1 LRMASNPNSHKE
13 ATGFGLTMALFSLA
27 WYHQYTRSTSRFL
40 IDTQPSSHLGYST
53 LQILPLSHCRE
64 LSITQK
70 YRSLLSQAISTS
82 RPKISRRCWRTCTTT
97 RKRVRA
103 FLALVRPFRRVN
115 LTHHIHSRSPLRH
128 ESSFHQLSCILR
140 VSSPQQLGLTS
151 LFELANR
158 DLVALFPG
166 GPAPFTHRHPTE
178 YLEEALEL
186 AMQYDIHLEVLPIG
200 GGGGGGEMG
209 FH

>member
-1 LRMASNPNSHKE
+1 
-13 ATGFGLTMALFSLA
+13 
-27 WYHQYTRSTSRFL
+27 
-40 IDTQPSSHLGYST
+40 
-53 LQILPLSHCRE
+53 
-64 LSITQK
+64 
-70 YRSLLSQAISTS
+70 
-82 RPKISRRCWRTCTTT
+82 
-97 RKRVRA
+97 
-103 FLALVRPFRRVN
+103 VN
-115 LTHHIHSRSPLRH
+115 LTHHTHSRSPLRP

-158 DLVALFPG
+158 DLAAHFPG

-186 AMQYDIHLEVLPIG
+186 AMQYDIHLEVLLI